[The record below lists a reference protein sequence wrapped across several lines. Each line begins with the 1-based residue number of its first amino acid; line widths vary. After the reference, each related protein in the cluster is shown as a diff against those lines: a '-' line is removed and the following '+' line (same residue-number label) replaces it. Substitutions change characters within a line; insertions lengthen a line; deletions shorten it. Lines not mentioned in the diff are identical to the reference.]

1 MTLLSVVG
9 ETLAPGVNAR
19 DTAESETS
27 ARSATS
33 CAVTLLLLINPLSVG
48 NFDNPIR
55 LTVQSR
61 HLMNMPYKDLS
72 LGAGSVNRQQRQGLN
87 KYSVLV
93 FDAQTAHFRLNHSQD
108 G

>member
-1 MTLLSVVG
+1 
-9 ETLAPGVNAR
+9 
-19 DTAESETS
+19 
-27 ARSATS
+27 
-33 CAVTLLLLINPLSVG
+33 
-48 NFDNPIR
+48 
-55 LTVQSR
+55 
-61 HLMNMPYKDLS
+61 MPYKDLS